1 MGCLKLDQ
9 KLVKA
14 EDLFNFCVNILKQVG
29 VNEENAKIVA
39 DNLVMANLRGVD
51 SHGVARLPT
60 YVERVLR
67 GLIDPQGSIEVVKEH
82 GATALIDAHNNFGQ
96 VAAMRAANLAA
107 EKVKTFG
114 VSCVGVRNAN
124 HFGMAA
130 YYAIKLAEKKLIS
143 IVLSNGPPAIAP
155 WGGKKPML
163 GTNPLCIGFPASN
176 GAIVLDMAVSV
187 VARGKI
193 RLAALKGEKIP
204 EGWAFDENGNPT
216 TDPAAALKGTLAPI
230 GGPKGYGLTLTLDLL
245 CGLITGSSYLQN
257 VKALDDFSGP
267 SGTGFFIEA
276 IDVEAFIPYQEYEKK
291 MAAYVEAIKNCP
303 KREGVNEIFLPG
315 EIEKREMER
324 RSKVGVPLDSEVLA
338 ELKRLAERF
347 GVKTPF

>member
-1 MGCLKLDQ
+1 MDR

-14 EDLFNFCVNILKQVG
+14 EDLLGFCMNILKRVG
-29 VNEENAKIVA
+29 VSEENSRIVA
-39 DNLVMANLRGVD
+39 DSLVMANLRGVD

-67 GLIDPQGSIEVVKEH
+67 GYINPNGLIEIVKEH

-96 VAAMRAANLAA
+96 VAAMHAVNLAA
-107 EKVKTFG
+107 EKVKMYG

-130 YYAIKLAEKKLIS
+130 YYALKLAEKGLIS
-143 IVLSNGPPAIAP
+143 IILSNGPPAIAP
-155 WGGKKPML
+155 WGGKRPML
-163 GTNPLCIGFPASN
+163 GTNPLCIGFPALNRDS
-176 GAIVLDMAVSV
+176 IILDMAVSA

-193 RLAALKGEKIP
+193 RLAALKGERIP

-216 TDPAAALKGTLAPI
+216 TDPVAALRGTLAPI
-230 GGPKGYGLTLTLDLL
+230 GGPKGYGLALAIDIL

-276 IDVEAFIPYQEYEKK
+276 INVEAFIPRREYEEKIAEYVK
-291 MAAYVEAIKNCP
+291 MVKGCP
-303 KREGVNEIFLPG
+303 KREGTSEIYLPG

-324 RSKVGVPLDSEVLA
+324 RIKEGIPLDSEVLS
-338 ELKRLAERF
+338 ELKKLAERF
-347 GVKTPF
+347 DVKSPF

>member
-1 MGCLKLDQ
+1 MSQ
-9 KLVKA
+9 KFIKA
-14 EDLFNFCVNILKQVG
+14 EDLFNFCINILKSVG
-29 VNEENAKIVA
+29 VSEEDAKIVA
-39 DNLVMANLRGVD
+39 DSLVMANLRGVD
-51 SHGVARLPT
+51 SHGVARLPA

-67 GLIDPQGSIEVVKEH
+67 GLINPQGPIEIVKEH
-82 GATALIDAHNNFGQ
+82 GATALIDAHNNFGP
-96 VAAMRAANLAA
+96 VAAMHAVNLAA
-107 EKVKTFG
+107 EKAKRFG

-130 YYAIKLAEKKLIS
+130 YYALQLTKQKLIG

-163 GTNPLCIGFPASN
+163 GTNPICIGFPMSE
-176 GAIVLDMAVSV
+176 GEDAIILDMATST

-216 TDPAAALKGTLAPI
+216 TDPVAALRGTLAPI
-230 GGPKGYGLTLTLDLL
+230 GGPKGYGLALALDVL
-245 CGLITGSSYLQN
+245 CGLVTGSSYLQN

-276 IDVEAFIPYQEYEKK
+276 IDIEAFIPYQEYEGKI
-291 MAAYVEAIKNCP
+291 AEYVKIVKSCP
-303 KREGVNEIFLPG
+303 RREGVNEIFLPG

-324 RSKVGVPLDSEVLA
+324 RIKSGVPLDEEVIENLR
-338 ELKRLAERF
+338 KLAERF
-347 GVKTPF
+347 NVKTPF

>member
-1 MGCLKLDQ
+1 MR
-9 KLVKA
+9 VKA
-14 EDLFNFCVNILKQVG
+14 EDLFDFCLNVLKCVG
-29 VNEENAKIVA
+29 VKEDDAKIIA
-39 DNLVMANLRGVD
+39 DNLILANLRGVD
-51 SHGVARLPT
+51 SHGIARLPI
-60 YVERVLR
+60 YVERVIR
-67 GLIDPQGSIEVVKEH
+67 GYIKPQGPIEIVREQ

-96 VAAMRAANLAA
+96 VAAMYTTNLAA
-107 EKVKTFG
+107 EKARRLG
-114 VSCVGVRNAN
+114 VSSVGVRNAN

-130 YYAIKLAEKKLIS
+130 YYALKLTQHKLIG

-155 WGGKKPML
+155 WGGKKPMI
-163 GTNPLCIGFPASN
+163 GTNPLCIGFPMGKGENS
-176 GAIVLDMAVSV
+176 IILDMAISA

-216 TDPAAALKGTLAPI
+216 TDPAVALKGTLAPV
-230 GGPKGYGLTLTLDLL
+230 GGPKGYGLALILDLL
-245 CGLITGSSYLQN
+245 CGLVTGSSYLQN

-276 IDVEAFIPYQEYEKK
+276 IDVEAFIPYREYEEKI
-291 MAAYVEAIKNCP
+291 AEYVKAVKSCP

-324 RSKVGVPLDSEVLA
+324 RTKFGVPLDNEVL
-338 ELKRLAERF
+338 ESLKKLAERF
-347 GVKTPF
+347 DVKAPF